1 MGSNPQQLECNIV
14 LAINTTSVS
23 TGRAFDE
30 SQNGV
35 TVGAGLD
42 AKNTQFTPWVTLDP
56 EGERIFESA
65 KVNITV
71 ENQGPDPATH
81 SYSIETRSK
90 GSFNAG
96 RLNSSENNAQL
107 NITDLSEVNPK

>member
-1 MGSNPQQLECNIV
+1 M
-14 LAINTTSVS
+14 
-23 TGRAFDE
+23 
-30 SQNGV
+30 
-35 TVGAGLD
+35 TVGAGLNVE
-42 AKNTQFTPWVTLDP
+42 NTQFTPWVTLDP
-56 EGERIFESA
+56 EGERIFKSA

-71 ENQGPDPATH
+71 ENESDDPATH

-96 RLNSSENNAQL
+96 RLNNSENNTQL